1 VPSGE
6 PKDGVR
12 VRKVSKNNRRRS
24 LRMYPVSAAHV
35 ATRTALGRTNRISA
49 RSLRLVTS

>member
-35 ATRTALGRTNRISA
+35 ATRTARENQRIST
-49 RSLRLVTS
+49 RSLRQVTS